1 MLLPFGVQL
10 DDLLLDL
17 LHQIQ
22 KLFKIDAS
30 VAIRVNVLNKLA
42 DFVRIALEA
51 AHDGF
56 KVFDFDVAY
65 FVLVKEVKDLSE
77 VRDFL
82 VGKAA
87 KALLGLRLK
96 LIFIVLRLI
105 HIQLGRE
112 CWLILVGVIYLVIA
126 FLAFVVIVF
135 MRVFIG
141 RNVELFALFGVVV
154 S

>member
-1 MLLPFGVQL
+1 MLLPIGVRL
-10 DDLLLDL
+10 DDFLLDL

-22 KLFKIDAS
+22 KLIKVNTS
-30 VAIRVNVLNKLA
+30 VAVRVNVLDELP

-56 KVFDFDVAY
+56 KVFDFDVAL
-65 FVLVKEVKDLSE
+65 FVLVKEIEDFSE
-77 VRDFL
+77 VCDLL

-96 LIFIVLRLI
+96 LIFIVLRMI

-112 CWLILVGVIYLVIA
+112 CWLIFVCIIYLVIA
-126 FLAFVVIVF
+126 FLPFVVIVF

-141 RNVELFALFGVVV
+141 R
-154 S
+154 

>member
-1 MLLPFGVQL
+1 MLLPIGVRL

-22 KLFKIDAS
+22 KLIEVDAS
-30 VAIRVNVLNKLA
+30 VAVRVNVLNELA
-42 DFVRIALEA
+42 DFVCIALEA
-51 AHDGF
+51 AHDGL
-56 KVFDFDVAY
+56 KVFDFDVA
-65 FVLVKEVKDLSE
+65 FFFLVKEVKDLSE

-105 HIQLGRE
+105 HVQLGRE
-112 CWLILVGVIYLVIA
+112 SWLILIGVIYLVVA

-135 MRVFIG
+135 MCVFIG
-141 RNVELFALFGVVV
+141 RNFELFALFGVVV